1 MKKVVLALCFVFALG
16 LVTVN
21 AQEKK
26 AAAAKTEQ
34 PAAKKA
40 VNEKKA
46 EKKSA
51 KPAKSKKAAE
61 AKK

>member
-26 AAAAKTEQ
+26 AAAKTEQ
-34 PAAKKA
+34 AA
-40 VNEKKA
+40 
-46 EKKSA
+46 
-51 KPAKSKKAAE
+51 PKKAAVAEKAPE

>member
-26 AAAAKTEQ
+26 AAAKTEQ

-40 VNEKKA
+40 VVEKKA
-46 EKKSA
+46 EKKA
-51 KPAKSKKAAE
+51 VKPLKEKKPAA